1 MPSITKPFIPLSPL
15 PKNELGLTIRDY
27 EGAMSTLCAGCG
39 HDSVTAA
46 ISHAYFEL
54 SMPPSHIA
62 KLSGIGCSSKTPTYF
77 VRGAHG
83 FNSAHGRMA
92 TIATGANAAN
102 RELSYIGISGD
113 GDSLSIGLGHLM
125 HAMRRNVNMV
135 YVIENNGV
143 YGLTKGQL
151 SASAD
156 IGSAPKKGEPN
167 HLAPIDPIMVG
178 LALGA
183 TFLARSFSGD
193 KDQLIPILKAAIAHR
208 GFALIDVISP
218 CVTFNDH
225 EGSTKS
231 YKFVRE
237 HEVKEVQ
244 TDFEQSDFVPIHV
257 PIREKIPSDG
267 AKAVTMHDGSV
278 LRFRSVPEGYDP
290 SDRSSVEEYVRDRQS
305 RGEIAT
311 GILYLSES
319 GVELHE
325 LNQTPTTGLN
335 RIPLDQ
341 LCPGNDEL
349 VRMQED
355 FR

>member
-1 MPSITKPFIPLSPL
+1 MTSIAKPLIPLSPL
-15 PKNELGLTIRDY
+15 PKNSLGLTTRDY

-46 ISHAYFEL
+46 ITHAFWEL
-54 SMPPSHIA
+54 ATPPRSIA

-102 RELSYIGISGD
+102 RELTYIGISGD
-113 GDSLSIGLGHLM
+113 GDSLSIGLGHLA
-125 HAMRRNVNMV
+125 HAIRRNVNMV

-143 YGLTKGQL
+143 YGLTKGQF
-151 SASAD
+151 SPSAD
-156 IGSAPKKGEPN
+156 IGSKPKRGEAN
-167 HLAPIDPIMVG
+167 AIAPIDPMLLG
-178 LALGA
+178 LAMGA

-193 KDQLIPILKAAIAHR
+193 KAQLVPILKAAVAHR

-231 YKFVRE
+231 YRFVRQ
-237 HEVKEVQ
+237 HEVKEI
-244 TDFEQSDFVPIHV
+244 EADFVPLR
-257 PIREKIPSDG
+257 REISAKIG
-267 AKAVTMHDGSV
+267 EGVREVVMHDGSV
-278 LRFRSVPEGYDP
+278 VRFSSVPEGYDA
-290 SDRSSVEEYVRDRQS
+290 SDRLGVEEYLRDRTG

-311 GILYLSES
+311 GLLYVNEDAAD
-319 GVELHE
+319 VHD
-325 LNQTPTTGLN
+325 LNHTPPTSLVGLAY
-335 RIPLDQ
+335 DK
-341 LCPGNDEL
+341 LCPGSAALADL
-349 VRMQED
+349 QAD